1 MTVLT
6 PLKNSRV
13 LKLLG
18 PPVSSPTSPDPHVTA
33 SSRPNSADLIPS
45 PAPSGVPCS
54 TPNSP
59 APVAPAPISCP
70 PDSQAPADA
79 TP

>member
-6 PLKNSRV
+6 PEEFQGFEV
-13 LKLLG
+13 TG